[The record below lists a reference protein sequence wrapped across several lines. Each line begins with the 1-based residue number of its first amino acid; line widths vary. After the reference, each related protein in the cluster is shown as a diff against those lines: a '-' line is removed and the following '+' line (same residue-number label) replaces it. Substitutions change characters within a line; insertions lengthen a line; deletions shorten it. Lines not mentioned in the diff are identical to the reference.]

1 MAKGGVLRWTALAAG
16 PFVGIAILLVLLG
29 YISLWVAAILAAVM
43 VVSVALLMR
52 NRLEAEQSLQR
63 QFQRLKEQSSAV
75 STDDARRAAII
86 ESMIDSLPD
95 PLIFI
100 SHDQRIMRV
109 NTAATALG
117 NAAQRGRRLTDLFR
131 QPKLLNAVEKAFE
144 TEQAQMAEIS
154 LPAPVEQTFLVRL
167 LPIHHAP
174 GIPERKNAS
183 ALLLAMQDVT
193 QAHRSERMRAD
204 FVANVS
210 HELRTPLTSLIG
222 FIETLLGPAKNDVD
236 AHQQFLEIMQEQASR
251 MLRIIEDLLSLS
263 RIELDEHSRPNQRVE
278 VGDVLNKVNNVLA
291 MKAANREMDL
301 QFDIPSGL
309 PAIAGDG
316 DQLIQVFQNLIDNAI
331 KYGKA
336 GTPVEVAVKPMG
348 SNRID
353 VSIRDHG
360 VGIPK
365 DHLPRLTERFY
376 RVDAARSREIGG
388 TGLGLAIVKHIIN
401 RHRGRLAVES
411 EENKGTCFTV
421 SLPIS

>member
-1 MAKGGVLRWTALAAG
+1 MVKAGVIRWTALAAA
-16 PFVGIAILLVLLG
+16 PYVGLAALLVYLGHLPVWPVVLLT
-29 YISLWVAAILAAVM
+29 IVI
-43 VVSVALLMR
+43 VVSIAMLVR
-52 NRLEAEQSLQR
+52 NRIDAEVSLQR
-63 QFQRLKEQSSAV
+63 QFQRLKEHTSISNN
-75 STDDARRAAII
+75 DDVRRAAII

-117 NAAQRGRRLTDLFR
+117 AAAEPGRRLTDLFR
-131 QPKLLNAVEKAFE
+131 QPKLLSAVEKAIV

-183 ALLLAMQDVT
+183 ALLMAMQDVT

-222 FIETLLGPAKNDVD
+222 FIETLLGPAKDDID
-236 AHQQFLEIMQEQASR
+236 AHEQFLKIMQEQSGR

-263 RIELDEHSRPNQRVE
+263 RIELDEHTRPSQQVE
-278 VGDVLNKVNNVLA
+278 IRDVLGKVHNVLA
-291 MKAANREMDL
+291 MKAAKREMEL
-301 QFDIPSGL
+301 QFDIPESL
-309 PAIAGDG
+309 PPVAGDS

-331 KYGKA
+331 KYGRE
-336 GTPVEVAVKPMG
+336 GTPVEVSAKPTG

-353 VSIRDHG
+353 ISIRDHG
-360 VGIPK
+360 AGIPR

-388 TGLGLAIVKHIIN
+388 TGLGLAIVKHIVN
-401 RHRGRLAVES
+401 RHRGRLAVDS
-411 EENKGTCFTV
+411 EQDKGTCFTV